1 MALKLSVS
9 ANKGGVGKTL
19 ISINLIG
26 AIRKSFPSSRILAVD
41 TDAQGNLTKSFRVKV
56 GKEQNTIYDVFMGQ
70 AKVEETIV
78 PTYDTQID
86 VLPANSDNNFLEFDK
101 MEEFRDNILEWFA
114 SLVKKS
120 KDNLKAISNVA
131 GLKKILNK
139 SIDPS
144 SNYFNALE
152 GYFDSVEDKYDFIIF
167 DTPPELKQVT
177 SSVLTISDVVIIPYE
192 PDMNGVDGVVHLI
205 SRVNTLKEKFN
216 PNLRIG
222 GVLGNKVY
230 NTNVHAKMINAMM
243 KYTNRNG
250 YHYFDTELPR
260 SIKFADK
267 LIRSGMPITMSF
279 PDNPFAQHFYKLLD
293 EMNRIG
299 LLSAEGE
306 TLDIPHNL
314 FKESEVEE

>member
-19 ISINLIG
+19 ISLNLIG
-26 AIRKSFPSSRILAVD
+26 AIRKSFPSAKILAVD
-41 TDAQGNLTKSFRVKV
+41 TDAQGNLTKSFKVKV
-56 GKEQNTIYDVFMGQ
+56 AKDQNTIYDVFMGQ
-70 AKVEETIV
+70 ASVKEAIV

-86 VLPANSDNNFLEFDK
+86 VLPANADNNFLEFDK
-101 MEEFRDNILEWFA
+101 MEEFRDNILEWFV
-114 SLVKKS
+114 SLIKKF
-120 KDNLKAISNVA
+120 KDNLKAISSVN
-131 GLKKILNK
+131 GLKKLLNK
-139 SIDPS
+139 AIDPS
-144 SNYFNALE
+144 ANYFNALD
-152 GYFDSVEDKYDFIIF
+152 GCFDGIEDQYDFIVF

-192 PDMNGVDGVVHLI
+192 PDINGVDGVVHLI

-216 PNLRIG
+216 PDLRIG

-250 YHYFDTELPR
+250 YHYFDTEIPR

-267 LIRSGMPITMSF
+267 LIRSGMPITMSL

-293 EMNRIG
+293 EMNRFG
-299 LLSAEGE
+299 LLSPDGNA
-306 TLDIPHNL
+306 LDIPHNL
-314 FKESEVEE
+314 YKESEVEE

>member
-19 ISINLIG
+19 ISLNLIG
-26 AIRKSFPSSRILAVD
+26 AIRKSFPNAKILAVD

-56 GKEQNTIYDVFMGQ
+56 SKEQNTIYDVFMAQ
-70 AKVEETIV
+70 AKVEDTIV

-86 VLPANSDNNFLEFDK
+86 VLPANADNNFLEFDK
-101 MEEFRDNILEWFA
+101 MEEFRDNILEWYVA
-114 SLVKKS
+114 LTQKYSN
-120 KDNLKAISNVA
+120 NLNEISNVSS
-131 GLKKILNK
+131 LKKLLNK

-144 SNYFNALE
+144 ANYFNALDGSFNNIE
-152 GYFDSVEDKYDFIIF
+152 NVYDFIIF

-192 PDMNGVDGVVHLI
+192 PDINGVDGVVHLV

-222 GVLGNKVY
+222 GVLGNKVF

-250 YHYFDTELPR
+250 YHYFDTEIPR
-260 SIKFADK
+260 SIKFADR
-267 LIRSGMPITMSF
+267 LIRSGMPITMSL
-279 PDNPFAQHFYKLLD
+279 PDNSFAQHFYKLLD
-293 EMNRIG
+293 EMNRLG
-299 LLSAEGE
+299 LLSSNGDVLE
-306 TLDIPHNL
+306 IPQNL
-314 FKESEVEE
+314 YKESEVDE